1 MSFNWLLIWTVAI
14 SCLFMVFSMWRSRV
28 RQLIYYM
35 PAAIVGGI
43 LFLAYKRNP
52 ETAGYYAGVVWFT
65 IILLPGMTAH
75 ASSNYL
81 ATQRY
86 KLAYLMSLIA
96 WISHPW
102 GGTKDQ
108 IRLVNALQELNRG
121 RNETAISLLESLR
134 LKRSAAGRTAFIVL
148 TKLQGRWMEFLDV
161 ILKSPHP
168 RKLLVDPLFRNMYLQ
183 ALGETGQTERL
194 IQDFNRLSG
203 VKAGSGSG
211 VVQNVARLNVAA
223 FSGRADLVALLLDGP
238 LGHFDL
244 ATRKFWL
251 ATAMQAAGRVNQANI
266 IFAELGNAT
275 DRQIAVAANSRL
287 QQPVRNVIDLSSEHI
302 SQSLTEIE
310 ASVDHENRFALI
322 NSIASV
328 KPLATYLLMFMLVVM
343 FVFEMFHGETGRV
356 VLQSNTLSLIQKFGM
371 LFENTANGLNLV
383 EMGALVLPVELTS
396 NPLES
401 VVKSAFMHLGVLHLL
416 MNMAGLWIFGP
427 RLEEAWGKYVTFV
440 AYLICAI
447 FSVYLM
453 TVIPL
458 DASLTNS
465 VMLVGASGGV
475 MGLIGCLLGYLGWG
489 QLLRRNRLVGSE
501 FNLLFTIV
509 IIQTIFDQS
518 TPAISSEC
526 HLLGLMIGTTIGFL
540 VGVAHSL
547 KSRLHTFSN
556 RKPRTKAA

>member
-28 RQLIYYM
+28 RQLIYYL
-35 PAAIVGGI
+35 PVTIVGGI
-43 LFLAYKRNP
+43 LFFTYKSNP
-52 ETAGYYAGVVWFT
+52 EKAGYYSGVVWFT

-75 ASSNYL
+75 ASGNYL
-81 ATQRY
+81 AAQRY
-86 KLAYLMSLIA
+86 KLAYLMSLVA
-96 WISHPW
+96 WLSHPW

-108 IRLVNALQELNRG
+108 LRLVKALQELNRG
-121 RNETAISLLESLR
+121 QFETAISLLESLR

-148 TKLQGRWMEFLDV
+148 TKLQGRWREFLDV

-168 RKLLVDPLFRNMYLQ
+168 HKLLADPLFRNIYLQ

-194 IQDFNRLSG
+194 IQDFERLSRF
-203 VKAGSGSG
+203 KAGSGSG

-223 FSGRADLVALLLDGP
+223 FCGRTDLVALLLDGP

-244 ATRKFWL
+244 STRKFWL
-251 ATAMQAAGRVNQANI
+251 ATAMQAAGRVNQAKVV
-266 IFAELGNAT
+266 FSELRKVK
-275 DRQIAVAANSRL
+275 DRQIATAAEMRL
-287 QQPVRNVIDLSSEHI
+287 QQPVRNNIDLSTEQT
-302 SQSLTEIE
+302 SQCLTEIE
-310 ASVDHENRFALI
+310 ASVEHENKFALI

-328 KPLATYLLMFMLVVM
+328 KPYATYLLMLMLVVM
-343 FVFEMFHGETGRV
+343 FVFEMFHGEVGRV
-356 VLQSNTLSLIQKFGM
+356 VLQSNKLSLIQKIRM
-371 LFENTANGLNLV
+371 LFENTTNGSNLV
-383 EMGALVLPVELTS
+383 DMGALILPVELNS

-458 DASLTNS
+458 EATPTNS

-526 HLLGLMIGTTIGFL
+526 HLLGLMIGTTIGFA
-540 VGVAHSL
+540 VGFTQSV
-547 KSRLHTFSN
+547 KNKFQIIGR
-556 RKPRTKAA
+556 RKQPI